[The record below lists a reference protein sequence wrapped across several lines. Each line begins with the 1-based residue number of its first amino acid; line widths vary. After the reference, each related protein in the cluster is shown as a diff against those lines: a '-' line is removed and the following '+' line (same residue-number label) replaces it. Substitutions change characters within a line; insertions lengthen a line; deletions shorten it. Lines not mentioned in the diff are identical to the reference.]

1 MQIFVIPGWVWINL
15 ILLVA
20 AAVFVWVKLAAA
32 DRTGRQKPESKP
44 VSSGI
49 GRATR

>member
-15 ILLVA
+15 IVLVA
-20 AAVFVWVKLAAA
+20 AAIVVGVTLASAEK
-32 DRTGRQKPESKP
+32 TGRLKPGSKP

-49 GRATR
+49 RRAIK

>member
-20 AAVFVWVKLAAA
+20 AAIFVWGTTSCSDLS
-32 DRTGRQKPESKP
+32 T
-44 VSSGI
+44 SSS
-49 GRATR
+49 RSTQ